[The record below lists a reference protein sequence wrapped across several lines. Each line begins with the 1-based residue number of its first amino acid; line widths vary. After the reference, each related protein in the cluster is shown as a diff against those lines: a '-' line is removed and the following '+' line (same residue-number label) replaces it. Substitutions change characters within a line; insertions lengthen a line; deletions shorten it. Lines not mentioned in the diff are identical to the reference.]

1 VRTTGQQAVA
11 LALLVTLSLV
21 AGVGGA
27 AAASGDLRISASN
40 ISNNTTTV
48 GDSVTF
54 TVKNDSGTVNASVEY
69 NGQTKYTGTSD
80 TVSFTFDSTGT
91 QTVTA
96 NYNDS
101 TASIEIDVQKKQ
113 YDIAHGAQSSSVKAG
128 NSVTFKPS
136 ASDQSGSNPY
146 NGNYTLSFNTSKTDT
161 TISSGDS
168 VQFDTP
174 GTVEVRVSVPDTETR
189 NYVSATT
196 TIDVTKK
203 SLKFSS
209 TAKNGTNG
217 YDVKVTDA
225 NGAAIDATL
234 TYGANQTMTTGA
246 DGEATITFDQEGTYE
261 IEASA
266 GDQYGTATT
275 TATVD
280 FDDLT
285 FSSAPSSVAPDEDAT
300 FKVSAGNGGLSGVT
314 VSFGGDSGV
323 TNESGE
329 VTLTAP
335 TEGDSANVTAE
346 KDDYST
352 AEKTVTLNRKSLSF
366 SNTNYNGTNAV
377 DLTINSGNVNATLTY
392 GDNQTVT
399 TGDDGE
405 ATLTFEQE
413 GDYTVEASAG
423 VKYETA
429 TKTVSIDFDDLTF
442 SSAPSS
448 VAPSEETTFTVTDGN
463 GVVSGVTVTFGENS
477 GITNESGEVTLAAP
491 TTGDSAA
498 VTAEKQYYT
507 TTNDTISLD
516 ENSLSISSA
525 PQTGTNTVDVTT
537 KLGGSQGNATLTYA
551 GGQTTT
557 GDDGQATIAF
567 EAEGN
572 YTIDAAAGVA
582 YETATANVTVEFN
595 DLSVTANQSSIVP
608 EGDVKFTVEDGS
620 GAVGGVDVTFDGQT
634 KQTADDGTVTFT
646 APATEQTVA
655 VDVTKDYYN
664 GTSTEITVDRA
675 GTDYNFTANR
685 TDIVIG
691 ETVQFTA
698 NNSDGPQTV
707 TLSDNESWEANTESD
722 GTVTRTFERPGTY
735 EITAS
740 GDSYENRTLT
750 VEVSGRTSTLT
761 LGNDELNTN
770 KTTVR
775 NLTLDQAYNGL
786 SGYRVMLTLPD
797 NGSAT
802 FNESETSYVPD
813 LGLNTTISVTDNG
826 TALELEAT
834 DVNEN
839 IQAESTNVTL
849 AQVGIDGESAG
860 PANVS
865 ITVES
870 MESDPD
876 QETDRKPYQLTTET
890 TGGQFAVL
898 NIPTIGDS
906 TVRPSDTDDDGVYE
920 DVNGNGEIDYNDVV
934 SLYNNLDSESVQG
947 NVDAFDLD
955 GNGAASYNDIVQLN
969 DLAQPES
976 A

>member
-54 TVKNDSGTVNASVEY
+54 TVKNDSRTVNASVEY

-146 NGNYTLSFNTSKTDT
+146 NGNYTLSFNTSKADT

-174 GTVEVRVSVPDTETR
+174 GTVEVTVSVPDTETR

-225 NGAAIDATL
+225 NSAAIDATL
-234 TYGANQTMTTGA
+234 TYGDNQTMTTGA

-280 FDDLT
+280 FT
-285 FSSAPSSVAPDEDAT
+285 
-300 FKVSAGNGGLSGVT
+300 
-314 VSFGGDSGV
+314 
-323 TNESGE
+323 
-329 VTLTAP
+329 
-335 TEGDSANVTAE
+335 
-346 KDDYST
+346 
-352 AEKTVTLNRKSLSF
+352 
-366 SNTNYNGTNAV
+366 
-377 DLTINSGNVNATLTY
+377 
-392 GDNQTVT
+392 
-399 TGDDGE
+399 
-405 ATLTFEQE
+405 
-413 GDYTVEASAG
+413 
-423 VKYETA
+423 
-429 TKTVSIDFDDLTF
+429 DLTF

-525 PQTGTNTVDVTT
+525 SQTGTNTVDVTT

-664 GTSTEITVDRA
+664 GTSTDITVDRA

-750 VEVSGRTSTLT
+750 VEVSDRTSTLT

-797 NGSAT
+797 NGSVT

-890 TGGQFAVL
+890 AGGQFAVL

-976 A
+976 AGS